1 MDKTKLLKHVPF
13 SQSKTKVHFITIQ
26 VDNNVCK
33 TTLVPPYIERIFI
46 KCQEF
51 LEVAKFQWKRA
62 CNLAWADLVW
72 IRAPNFSSTEWGWQW
87 AMFIEDS
94 EPWKLKEKLLGK
106 KNLTLTTTL

>member
-1 MDKTKLLKHVPF
+1 MDKTKLLKHVPL
-13 SQSKTKVHFITIQ
+13 SQSKTKVNLITIQ

-87 AMFIEDS
+87 PMFIEDS
-94 EPWKLKEKLLGK
+94 EAWKLKEKLLGK
-106 KNLTLTTTL
+106 KKI